1 MNHNKCTRNSLLKL
15 LTLLIGGSGILIVS
29 LVISA
34 CAGLHSS
41 SDPLNL
47 YASEGFSVIPKEIPS
62 RGLLMDDPITNF
74 TPVEIDPSLD
84 WPVDKARLTRGFLP
98 DARPRPHLG
107 LDLASNKGTP
117 IYASLGGI
125 VIYAGSGFRGYGRFI
140 IVENELGWATFYG
153 HLDKMLV
160 KNGEHVEKGQKIGK
174 MGRTGR
180 ATGTHLHFEV
190 RKDRK
195 AIDPLA
201 FLPKAS
207 DWVTN

>member
-1 MNHNKCTRNSLLKL
+1 MNNYNCTKNSLLRL
-15 LTLLIGGSGILIVS
+15 LTLLIGGVLTLAVS
-29 LVISA
+29 AVITA
-34 CAGLHSS
+34 CAGLQPSS
-41 SDPLNL
+41 EPLSL
-47 YASEGFSVIPKEIPS
+47 YASEGFSVIPHEIPS
-62 RGLLMDDPITNF
+62 RGLLMDDPIANF
-74 TPVEIDPSLD
+74 GPVEIDPSLD
-84 WPVDKARLTRGFLP
+84 WPVDRARLTRGFLP
-98 DARPRPHLG
+98 NARPRPHLG

-117 IYASLGGI
+117 IYAALDGT

-190 RKDRK
+190 RKDKK

-201 FLPKAS
+201 FLPRAS
-207 DWVTN
+207 DWVNN